1 MKTTKWILTL
11 LLFGFAV
18 VSGAQDVIIFKT
30 GEELKA
36 KIAEVGL
43 SEIKYKKADNP
54 NGPLYTT
61 VKAEVFMIKYENGTR
76 DVFTAPSFTA
86 PQANSEKTLDYEGY
100 RRLYRKKLAGGIVM
114 TAIGAPMIIPG
125 LALTIA
131 GFASMNNPDPYYG
144 NNGYNY
150 GYSNNNDG
158 QGLAIAGAVL
168 LGAGIPLTVVGAL
181 KIKAAKRYKKK
192 ANEVKAT
199 MSFNP
204 IVAPGSFGQASNF
217 RTGAGIR
224 LSF

>member
-1 MKTTKWILTL
+1 MQTTKLVLAAML
-11 LLFGFAV
+11 LSFAIAAT
-18 VSGAQDVIIFKT
+18 AQDVIVFKT

-43 SEIKYKKADNP
+43 ADIKYKKADNP
-54 NGPLYTT
+54 NGPTYTT
-61 VKAEVFMIKYENGTR
+61 LKNEVFMIKYENGTK

-86 PQANSEKTLDYEGY
+86 PQAQVEKTLDYESY

-131 GFASMNNPDPYYG
+131 GFSYMNNPDPYGYG
-144 NNGYNY
+144 YNNGY
-150 GYSNNNDG
+150 GYYDNAG
-158 QGLAIAGAVL
+158 PGMAIAGAIL
-168 LGAGIPLTVVGAL
+168 LGAGIPLTVVGAV

-204 IVAPGSFGQASNF
+204 IVAPDNSGQAGSL

-224 LSF
+224 VNF